1 MQKDFFKKILLTSGT
16 VLALQ
21 SGLLQAADQGVTP
34 PPPNAAPPKMA
45 HAHPMMG
52 MDWVDHTQHMLK
64 DLKSKLNL
72 TSAQQGAWD
81 NWSKMVVDNAKA
93 QSERIK
99 HWHQEHLK
107 QGDMLDPVH
116 AGQSTPERMEAGLE
130 HMKTEVKRMQDHVA
144 LLETAIAGTKAFY
157 GTLDTNQ
164 KTIFDLYWQQSYQE
178 GWGGHGMM
186 HHGGGMGMMHHED
199 GMGMMHH
206 GDMAHPAPEMLP
218 AAGATNN

>member
-1 MQKDFFKKILLTSGT
+1 MQKALLKKIVLTTGT
-16 VLALQ
+16 VMALYT
-21 SGLLQAADQGVTP
+21 GLLQAADQTVAP
-34 PPPNAAPPKMA
+34 PPPNAPAPKMA
-45 HAHPMMG
+45 HSHPMMG
-52 MDWVDHTQHMLK
+52 MDWVDHTQRMLK
-64 DLKSKLNL
+64 DLKTKLNL
-72 TSAQQGAWD
+72 APAQQGAWD
-81 NWSKMVVDNAKA
+81 SWSKMVVDNARA

-107 QGDMLDPVH
+107 QGDMMDPVH
-116 AGQSTPERMEAGLE
+116 AGMSTPERMEAGLE

-144 LLETAIAGTKAFY
+144 LLETAIAGTKSFY

-186 HHGGGMGMMHHED
+186 HHPGGM

-206 GDMAHPAPEMLP
+206 G
-218 AAGATNN
+218 AGMEHYGAEVPSSTGGMKN